1 MWSGRTRSDQDFAE
15 EVHDH
20 VVRETK
26 RLVDEEGL
34 NFKDARD
41 QALRSF
47 GNVTRA
53 QEQFYEGRRWMWLD
67 DVRRDVAYA
76 LRSLR
81 RSPGFALIA
90 ILTLA
95 LGIGANTAI
104 FSVVNTVLLN
114 PLPYPDADRFVRLQ
128 WEVPAEFS
136 ASRRPIRDEAGVSAI
151 EIRELQSRSKTLLHV
166 GTVGFTLMALAGR
179 DELPRLQGARVSAGL
194 FSLLGTTPLHGRLLN
209 TSDEAPNAERGVLI
223 SYGTWQR
230 YFGGTSDVVGR
241 VIEMESVVGA
251 RRRGQYTVRGVMPQG
266 FEFPDSQAQFW
277 IAPEPVTTSNAAR
290 ARRTIIG
297 RLADGISPE
306 AASDEVGSILR
317 HMRSDERAG
326 ANATYTFA
334 PVEDTLVV
342 AMKPALMMLIVT
354 VAVVLLIACIN
365 VANLL
370 LARATGRHREMA
382 IRAAIGAGRGRLIRQ
397 TLTESFVLA
406 LAGAA
411 AGIGLAFAGIRLL
424 RALATTMARIDVTI
438 GQGFP
443 RLDQIGLDFRVLLF
457 TLAIAMAT
465 GLLFGLMPALYQSR
479 PAKPAALKDESPL
492 SDLGTRS
499 TMRSGARNLLVVAEI
514 GMAMVLLACGGLL
527 MHSFVKLSSIDPGFD
542 PKHVLTFQIS
552 LPLDRYADD
561 VSLERFADSVTERLS
576 SLPGVQGA
584 AYGRQLPMVQLHE
597 GYQFRRTAVLPDA
610 AAIMASDL
618 RLVSRDYLTVMGMRI
633 MAGRGFDDRNVQGQP
648 RPVLINEAL
657 AARYFAGENPVGQS
671 IYIGRESA
679 PWQIVGVVG
688 NVRQLGLDQE
698 PEPQLFADFD
708 QWSEKDIPRFPLGP
722 YFALRTGRD
731 PMTVITMVRQLV
743 RDVDPSAR
751 LFNTASMDQLV
762 ATTIARRRMYAVL
775 LGIFA
780 AVGMTLAVIGI
791 YGVMAYSVTQRTREI
806 GIRMAL
812 GARRAGVMRL
822 MMRQSLVLTVVGI
835 ALGLSGAAAV
845 TRYLE
850 GMLFGLT
857 PLDPAT
863 FIVVALVFAAVATLA
878 ALIPA
883 QRATRISP
891 LVALR
896 YE

>member
-1 MWSGRTRSDQDFAE
+1 MWNWRRRSDDFAE
-15 EVHDH
+15 EISAHISH
-20 VVRETK
+20 ETK
-26 RLVDEEGL
+26 RLVEDEGMS
-34 NFKDARD
+34 FKDAKA
-41 QALRSF
+41 QALRLF
-47 GNVTRA
+47 GNVTRT
-53 QEQFYEGRRWMWLD
+53 QERFYEGRRSIWLD
-67 DVRRDVAYA
+67 DFQRDVTYA
-76 LRSLR
+76 VRSLR
-81 RSPGFALIA
+81 RSPAFALIA
-90 ILTLA
+90 ILTLS

-104 FSVVNTVLLN
+104 FSVVNTVLLK

-136 ASRRPIRDEAGVSAI
+136 PSRGPIRNQASVSAV
-151 EIRELQSRSKTLLHV
+151 ELRELQSRVKTLSHI
-166 GTVGFTLMALAGR
+166 GTVGPTLMALAGR
-179 DELPRLQGARVSAGL
+179 EELPRLQGVRVSTAL
-194 FSLLGTTPLHGRLLN
+194 FQMLGVTPLHGRLLER
-209 TSDEAPNAERGVLI
+209 TDEAPDAERAVLI

-230 YFGGTSDVVGR
+230 HFGGTPDIVGR
-241 VIEMESVVGA
+241 VIEMETVLGA
-251 RRRGQYTVRGVMPQG
+251 RRRISYTVRGVMPRG
-266 FEFPDSQAQFW
+266 FEFPDSQTQFW
-277 IAPEPVTTSNAAR
+277 MAPNPVTTANSRAR
-290 ARRTIIG
+290 APLIG
-297 RLADGISPE
+297 RLADGISGE
-306 AASDEVGSILR
+306 AASDEVGSMLR

-334 PVEDTLVV
+334 PVEDSLVV
-342 AMKPALMMLIVT
+342 AVKPALIMLVVA

-370 LARATGRHREMA
+370 LARGTGRHREMA

-397 TLTESFVLA
+397 TLAESLVLA

-443 RLDQIGLDFRVLLF
+443 RLDDITIDFRVLWF

-465 GLLFGLMPALYQSR
+465 GLLFGLPPALRQSR
-479 PAKPAALKDESPL
+479 PAKPTVLKDESPL

-499 TMRSGARNLLVVAEI
+499 TVRSGARNLLVVAEI

-542 PKHVLTFQIS
+542 PKRVLTFQIS

-576 SLPGVQGA
+576 SLPGVQAA
-584 AYGRQLPMVQLHE
+584 AYGRQLPLVQLHE
-597 GYQFRRTAVLPDA
+597 GYHFRRTAVLPDA

-648 RPVLINEAL
+648 RAVLINEAL

-671 IYIGRESA
+671 IYLGRESA
-679 PWQIVGVVG
+679 PWQIVGVVR
-688 NVRQLGLDQE
+688 NVRQLGLDKE

-743 RDVDPSAR
+743 RDVDPSAT
-751 LFNTASMDQLV
+751 LFNTASMEQLV
-762 ATTIARRRMYAVL
+762 ATTIARQRMYAVL

-822 MMRQSLVLTVVGI
+822 MMRQSLVLTGVGI

-857 PLDPAT
+857 PLDPVT
-863 FIVVALVFAAVATLA
+863 FIVVALVFAAVATIA

-883 QRATRISP
+883 QRAIRIDP
-891 LVALR
+891 LRALR